1 MSFAK
6 SFMATAATALIAFSA
21 AQAQPVTDETGD
33 VGIGTTV
40 TDQSALLDMVSTD
53 KGILIP
59 RMNTVQRDLIATP
72 AEGLMIYNTD
82 DNSFQVWSSASG
94 AAQWDRVVTTGN
106 QDGWLTEG
114 NGGLVDGANNFL
126 GTNDATPVRVRTG
139 GTERVTVTAGGNV
152 GINDPTPDA
161 RLSVDITADRPALEL
176 TQDGDAPALLINE
189 SDFQAGILINEEDT
203 GPGIR
208 IFEEDDG
215 PGIMISENGDG
226 DGLRVDEDDNG
237 DGMVVIEDGDGD
249 GMFIS
254 ESGNGNALVVTNGGA
269 GNAINASG
277 NVVISN
283 GSLTLSNAVLA
294 SGGIVGTTTNVA
306 HVLDNTIIFTPA
318 TVTLPAAVNGKTII
332 VTTDDPDGLTV
343 TGPVAGGT
351 VGGNRGG
358 MFVGSNGAWYRVD

>member
-114 NGGLVDGANNFL
+114 NGGLVDGTNNFL
-126 GTNDATPVRVRTG
+126 GTNDATPVRVRTNG
-139 GTERVTVTAGGNV
+139 AERIIITPGGNV
-152 GINDPTPDA
+152 GINDATPNA
-161 RLSVDITADRPALEL
+161 RLNVSMTADQPAIEI
-176 TQDGDAPALLINE
+176 TQDGDCPADQREGL
-189 SDFQAGILINEEDT
+189 
-203 GPGIR
+203 PGW
-208 IFEEDDG
+208 
-215 PGIMISENGDG
+215 
-226 DGLRVDEDDNG
+226 
-237 DGMVVIEDGDGD
+237 
-249 GMFIS
+249 
-254 ESGNGNALVVTNGGA
+254 
-269 GNAINASG
+269 
-277 NVVISN
+277 
-283 GSLTLSNAVLA
+283 
-294 SGGIVGTTTNVA
+294 
-306 HVLDNTIIFTPA
+306 H
-318 TVTLPAAVNGKTII
+318 
-332 VTTDDPDGLTV
+332 PDRR
-343 TGPVAGGT
+343 
-351 VGGNRGG
+351 RGCWPWHPN
-358 MFVGSNGAWYRVD
+358 F

>member
-114 NGGLVDGANNFL
+114 NGGLVDGTNNFL
-126 GTNDATPVRVRTG
+126 GTNDATPVRVRTNG
-139 GTERVTVTAGGNV
+139 AERIIIGPAKSPVKMFPPALGVLKLATHLARLGVDVAHGLQVTVHPLAFVEPFLLAGVTAEQLDFFVDQIGVVDEKMGHHDFAEWSPIPDRLAVIHRDRFIKRRDGWIADQVRHAMRKRGADRQPTRDLMIFHVVRRRMGQHDGGLGRADDRRDFGQILKAVRCGHV
-152 GINDPTPDA
+152 GIDRIVKRRPHHFAGLLGLRQT
-161 RLSVDITADRPALEL
+161 RLR
-176 TQDGDAPALLINE
+176 ALLTVHRR
-189 SDFQAGILINEEDT
+189 A
-203 GPGIR
+203 
-208 IFEEDDG
+208 
-215 PGIMISENGDG
+215 
-226 DGLRVDEDDNG
+226 
-237 DGMVVIEDGDGD
+237 
-249 GMFIS
+249 
-254 ESGNGNALVVTNGGA
+254 
-269 GNAINASG
+269 
-277 NVVISN
+277 
-283 GSLTLSNAVLA
+283 
-294 SGGIVGTTTNVA
+294 
-306 HVLDNTIIFTPA
+306 A
-318 TVTLPAAVNGKTII
+318 T
-332 VTTDDPDGLTV
+332 
-343 TGPVAGGT
+343 
-351 VGGNRGG
+351 
-358 MFVGSNGAWYRVD
+358 